1 MTEREIVSKQAII
14 DDLIF
19 ECSDRLVHEFFDY
32 ESDEKLDDKIDVL
45 RKLNAGV
52 KPEDIPNYYD
62 VLEKYPKNG
71 EAWD

>member
-1 MTEREIVSKQAII
+1 MTEREVVSKQAII
-14 DDLIF
+14 DDLFF

-32 ESDEKLDDKIDVL
+32 ESVEKLDEKIDVL
-45 RKLNAGV
+45 RKLNSGV
-52 KPEDIPNYYD
+52 KPGDIPNYYD